1 IERVKRIAP
10 THVYLQAF
18 ADADGNNTADALYFP
33 NRHMPMR
40 ADLFSRV
47 AWQLKSRAGVKV
59 YAWLPVLG
67 FELPDPVQR
76 KALAIHNGDAD

>member
-1 IERVKRIAP
+1 GIRALQVDLDDVYDPDPAQQGRNLDALIERVKRISP

-18 ADADGNNTADALYFP
+18 ADPDGNNPADALYVP

-47 AWQLKSRAGVKV
+47 AWQLK
-59 YAWLPVLG
+59 
-67 FELPDPVQR
+67 
-76 KALAIHNGDAD
+76 